1 MHKEPIMSIGLVM
14 PEDNQKD
21 ISLFLNGDSF
31 ELKVN
36 DLNQT
41 HFNKKLLIRS
51 KNQRMHVEGEQCE
64 SVTLTNK
71 KRLIT
76 NLSLIHI

>member
-1 MHKEPIMSIGLVM
+1 MKIIMHKEPIMSIGLVM

-31 ELKVN
+31 DLKVN

-41 HFNKKLLIRS
+41 HFNKKLLIQS
-51 KNQRMHVEGEQCE
+51 KNQRMHLEGKECE
-64 SVTLTNK
+64 SIILTMG
-71 KRLIT
+71 RG
-76 NLSLIHI
+76 

>member
-21 ISLFLNGDSF
+21 ISLVLNGDSF
-31 ELKVN
+31 DLKVN

-41 HFNKKLLIRS
+41 HFNKKLLIQS
-51 KNQRMHVEGEQCE
+51 KNQR
-64 SVTLTNK
+64 K
-71 KRLIT
+71 KRFK
-76 NLSLIHI
+76 SGGV

>member
-21 ISLFLNGDSF
+21 ISLVLNGDSF
-31 ELKVN
+31 DLKVN

-41 HFNKKLLIRS
+41 HFNKKLLIS
-51 KNQRMHVEGEQCE
+51 I
-64 SVTLTNK
+64 SSPF
-71 KRLIT
+71 IY
-76 NLSLIHI
+76 